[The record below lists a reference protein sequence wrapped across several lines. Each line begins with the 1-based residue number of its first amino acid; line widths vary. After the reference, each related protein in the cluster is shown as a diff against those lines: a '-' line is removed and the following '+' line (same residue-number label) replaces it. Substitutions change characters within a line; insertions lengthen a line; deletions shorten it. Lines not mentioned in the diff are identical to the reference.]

1 MEPAPPGPTSAAP
14 TPPALVSPIGRISAR
29 TDFHAAIR
37 RNKIN
42 TLLMCFALILVGGA
56 LGYLLGWTIQAYVG
70 AFPAD
75 VYPLFAF
82 SEWGWW
88 AAIGMLTASVLWTCF
103 ALVGGHKLVLHMTDA
118 VEVAREKEPL
128 LHNVVEE
135 MAIAAGVKPPR
146 VYVIESDALNAY
158 ATGMTPSNAAIV
170 VTRGLLN
177 TLSRDELQ
185 GVVGHEMGH
194 IMNFDIRY
202 ATAVAVM
209 VGLIVL
215 VSDVAWRGLR
225 FSGGGGGDGKRKGG
239 GGLGPLAIILFAFA
253 FLAPFIAKLVQMAVS
268 RQREYLADASSV
280 QFTRNP
286 AGLIGALEKIDGSGT
301 PMAGASRATQHL
313 FIVNP
318 LERIAESASE
328 LMSTHPAT
336 SQRISRLRNLG

>member
-1 MEPAPPGPTSAAP
+1 MQPAPMPQA
-14 TPPALVSPIGRISAR
+14 SPIGGISAR

-37 RNKIN
+37 RNKTN
-42 TLLMCFALILVGGA
+42 TLLMCFGLIVLGGA
-56 LGYLLGWTIQAYVG
+56 LGYLLGWTIQAYVD
-70 AFPAD
+70 AFPMD

-88 AAIGMLTASVLWTCF
+88 AAIGMLAAGALWTCF
-103 ALVGGHKLVLHMTDA
+103 ALIGGHKLVLHMTDA
-118 VEVAREKEPL
+118 VEVSREREPL

-146 VYVIESDALNAY
+146 VYVMESDALNAY
-158 ATGMTPSNAAIV
+158 AAGMTPNNAAIV

-225 FSGGGGGDGKRKGG
+225 FGGGGGDRKRKGG
-239 GGLGPLAIILFAFA
+239 SGLGPLAIILFAFA
-253 FLAPFIAKLVQMAVS
+253 FLAPFIAKFVQMAVS

-286 AGLIGALEKIDGSGT
+286 AGLIAALEKIDGSSAT
-301 PMAGASRATQHL
+301 MAGASRATQHL